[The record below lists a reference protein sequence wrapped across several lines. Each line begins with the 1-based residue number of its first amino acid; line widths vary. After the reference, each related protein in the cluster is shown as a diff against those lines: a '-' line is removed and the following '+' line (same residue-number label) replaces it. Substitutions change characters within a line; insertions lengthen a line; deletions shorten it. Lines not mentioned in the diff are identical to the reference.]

1 MHTLTK
7 WILIFFTAGYLWG
20 NKVQSCSFSEWGYRH
35 KWWNSSVFSEVQHS
49 GNFYYFM
56 DEVCLFFPL
65 FSSFL
70 VLVLCLWN
78 ILQRPWHICRLLNSL
93 SAFKGMC
100 YFRLL
105 CMLKV
110 PIKVNFFQ
118 WCILRIAFLLSLDLT
133 QVITIYFDSGTKYCT
148 DCNTGKDII

>member
-1 MHTLTK
+1 MRQQSS
-7 WILIFFTAGYLWG
+7 ILFLQWMRIPPQMMKFFCLQW
-20 NKVQSCSFSEWGYRH
+20 
-35 KWWNSSVFSEVQHS
+35 SSTFRKFLLLYGWSMP
-49 GNFYYFM
+49 F
-56 DEVCLFFPL
+56 FFPL

-133 QVITIYFDSGTKYCT
+133 QVITIYFDSGTKYCS